1 MTLSFVLHN
10 NFLSCV
16 IHSSCVSCLSFCT
29 SVHMAGAVQAYATCH
44 CPYHKVTAHPH
55 SSPLSSAKTGRYLLA
70 TWRHLETRW
79 TWAFSHI
86 GQNDSSIFLLSFHQ
100 IPCSIEQLPKLYHL
114 PFIPLIVLQFICTLQ
129 QELSGHIHL
138 ATILVIKSTPL
149 YVMHGHSHQHNV
161 FLFHHLHVITILS
174 SLVLVHL
181 SHCCDT

>member
-86 GQNDSSIFLLSFHQ
+86 GQNNSSIFYYPFIKYLAPSCNFLSSDNCLSFHFL
-100 IPCSIEQLPKLYHL
+100 ILLFTYVLYL
-114 PFIPLIVLQFICTLQ
+114 
-129 QELSGHIHL
+129 
-138 ATILVIKSTPL
+138 TPL
-149 YVMHGHSHQHNV
+149 TTTKNTQ
-161 FLFHHLHVITILS
+161 
-174 SLVLVHL
+174 VLTSDL
-181 SHCCDT
+181 KML